1 MTSDSAE
8 CQVVFKGLTF
18 TVPIQSKDGRKKV
31 VTDRTILKVR
41 VAKHDYVITVIKGY
55 HGGIVIIRN
64 VLVRFTA
71 VMGASGAGKTSFLN
85 LLAGEMKI
93 GNMTGEIKVNSV
105 PVTGAEMKDISGFV
119 FQDDIILPT
128 MTVSE
133 AIMMSATLRLPKT
146 VTVEERKKRVKH
158 IINELNLQK
167 CKDTIIGDTHIK
179 GVSGGERKRCAMA
192 MVK

>member
-55 HGGIVIIRN
+55 HGGIIFKAR
-64 VLVRFTA
+64 RFTA